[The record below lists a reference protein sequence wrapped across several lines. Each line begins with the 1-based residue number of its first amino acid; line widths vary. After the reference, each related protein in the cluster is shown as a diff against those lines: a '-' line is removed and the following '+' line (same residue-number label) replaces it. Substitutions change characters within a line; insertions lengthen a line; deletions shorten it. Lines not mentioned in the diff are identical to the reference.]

1 MKFLERISLTVIE
14 YYFLLLSINGLFIMA
29 GLKEFA
35 KFDLLE
41 LLAGFVITIFAISKG
56 LSKIEIFVIFF
67 ILSIAIISQFNWY
80 EKLLWYDGC
89 KSQLAPMLFFIVGYY
104 TIKSRNFLLEKGK
117 IPFLLTCLIALF
129 LYVKSPEWYIN
140 YKMSIWQYTD
150 NSTNKI
156 LEMSRLS
163 GFWSYPYWI
172 SYGCAIFY
180 SYFLYNSYKVGLV
193 RRNDKIILCF
203 LYCITLLTQQRA
215 PLLIITILTLAYLF
229 QGFTFGKKHRT
240 FYSSMLYYIIIML
253 LIVVLA
259 FSLMSEDMLL
269 RLVEKID
276 IVGKSNFIKE
286 RADIF
291 SYFFKKDI
299 TLFGDGI
306 GRYSHLA
313 YFQGKHA
320 ITDHQYLKIVYE
332 SGVWGCVGYLIIV
345 GYPLLKGFRNFKYCL
360 FELSI
365 IAFYLIAASG
375 ANCLCSFD
383 QHPIV
388 FWMCCGR
395 ISGMNYKKTNSCKL

>member
-140 YKMSIWQYTD
+140 YKMIIWQYTD

-156 LEMSRLS
+156 LE
-163 GFWSYPYWI
+163 
-172 SYGCAIFY
+172 
-180 SYFLYNSYKVGLV
+180 K
-193 RRNDKIILCF
+193 
-203 LYCITLLTQQRA
+203 
-215 PLLIITILTLAYLF
+215 
-229 QGFTFGKKHRT
+229 
-240 FYSSMLYYIIIML
+240 
-253 LIVVLA
+253 
-259 FSLMSEDMLL
+259 
-269 RLVEKID
+269 
-276 IVGKSNFIKE
+276 
-286 RADIF
+286 
-291 SYFFKKDI
+291 
-299 TLFGDGI
+299 I
-306 GRYSHLA
+306 GRAH
-313 YFQGKHA
+313 
-320 ITDHQYLKIVYE
+320 V
-332 SGVWGCVGYLIIV
+332 
-345 GYPLLKGFRNFKYCL
+345 
-360 FELSI
+360 
-365 IAFYLIAASG
+365 
-375 ANCLCSFD
+375 
-383 QHPIV
+383 
-388 FWMCCGR
+388 
-395 ISGMNYKKTNSCKL
+395 